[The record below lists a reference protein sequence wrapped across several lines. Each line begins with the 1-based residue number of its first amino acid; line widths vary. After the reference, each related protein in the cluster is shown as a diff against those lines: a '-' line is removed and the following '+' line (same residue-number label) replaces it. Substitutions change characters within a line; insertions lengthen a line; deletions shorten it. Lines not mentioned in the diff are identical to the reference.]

1 MNFMINVMVKVDDD
15 YIAYK
20 AFSKVDSVLSMS
32 EHIGVN
38 NGELS
43 LKIWS
48 WPLIWPLILKLS

>member
-1 MNFMINVMVKVDDD
+1 MIFMINVMVKVDDD

-38 NGELS
+38 DGELS

-48 WPLIWPLILKLS
+48 WPLRH